1 MNAKTFKPV
10 TMLLALCIVPLAMAQ
25 SALHAPTLDPAKG
38 SEIGERYQAWLSPHQ
53 EGGEERDTP
62 GVVPKVFRSTTTSVD
77 RDKRPSRGHGMVR
90 FSKDLSRAYVDI
102 RIEGVDP
109 KTITM
114 FHIHCGKPGMLGPIL
129 VDFGHKNDLKAAFA
143 NNTFSTQVRNEDI
156 TAVTAHAHGL
166 IGFATAGCPI
176 VAANPGDRVKT
187 VAGMAAIAR
196 EGDLY
201 FNLHTSGQSY
211 FGDIRGQLERVQD

>member
-1 MNAKTFKPV
+1 MPPIQRTTCGAV
-10 TMLLALCIVPLAMAQ
+10 LAMCLTAGALAQ
-25 SALHAPTLDPAKG
+25 PAPPTLDPSRG
-38 SEIGERYQAWLSPHQ
+38 SEIGASYQAWLSPQ
-53 EGGEERDTP
+53 QQGGEEKDTP
-62 GVVPKVFRSTTTSVD
+62 AAVPKAFRSTTPSIN
-77 RDKRPSRGHGMVR
+77 RDQRRSRGHGMLR
-90 FSKDLSRAYVDI
+90 FSKDLSSAYVDI

-143 NNTFSTQVRNEDI
+143 GNTFSAVVRNEDL
-156 TAVTAHAHGL
+156 TAVTSHSHGF

-176 VAANPGDRVKT
+176 VAANPIDRVKT

-196 EGDLY
+196 EGELY
-201 FNLHTSGQSY
+201 FNLHTTGQTY
-211 FGDIRGQLERVQD
+211 YGDIRGQLAVVRD

>member
-1 MNAKTFKPV
+1 MKTLFLQLFGAITVWGV
-10 TMLLALCIVPLAMAQ
+10 TQLAWAQVPAVVLN
-25 SALHAPTLDPAKG
+25 PDKG
-38 SEIGERYQAWLSPHQ
+38 GEIGARYQAWLSPHQ

-62 GVVPKVFRSTTTSVD
+62 RAVPKVFRSTTSSVD

-90 FSKDLSRAYVDI
+90 FNKDLSRAYVDI

-114 FHIHCGKPGMLGPIL
+114 FHTHCGKPGMLGPIL
-129 VDFGHKNDLKAAFA
+129 VDFGLKNDLKAAFV
-143 NNTFSTQVRNEDI
+143 NNTFSMQVRNEDI
-156 TAVTAHAHGL
+156 TAVTEHAHGL

-176 VAANPGDRVKT
+176 VMANPIDRVKT

-201 FNLHTSGQSY
+201 FNLHTNGQSY
-211 FGDIRGQLERVQD
+211 FGAIRGLLERVQD

>member
-1 MNAKTFKPV
+1 MKFKGVKWTMVVGVMCLTTQAMSQSKSPV
-10 TMLLALCIVPLAMAQ
+10 
-25 SALHAPTLDPAKG
+25 LDPSRG
-38 SEIGERYQAWLSPHQ
+38 SEIGARYESWLSPHQ
-53 EGGEERDTP
+53 EGGEESQTP
-62 GVVPKVFRSTTTSVD
+62 AVVPKIFRSTTPSVN
-77 RDKRPSRGHGMVR
+77 RDQRPSRGHGMVR
-90 FSKDLSRAYVDI
+90 FSKDLSRAYVDV

-114 FHIHCGKPGMLGPIL
+114 FHIHCGKPGQLGPIL
-129 VDFGHKNDLKAAFA
+129 IDFGLKNDLKVAFEK
-143 NNTFSTQVRNEDI
+143 NTFTAEIRNDDLV
-156 TAVTAHAHGL
+156 AVTQHSHGV

-176 VAANPGDRVKT
+176 ILANPADRVKT

-201 FNLHTSGQSY
+201 FNLHTSGQTY

>member
-1 MNAKTFKPV
+1 MKTLFLQLFGAIMV
-10 TMLLALCIVPLAMAQ
+10 WGATQVAWSQVPAVVLN
-25 SALHAPTLDPAKG
+25 PDKG
-38 SEIGERYQAWLSPHQ
+38 SEIGARYQAWLSPHQ

-62 GVVPKVFRSTTTSVD
+62 RAVPKVFRSTTPSVD

-109 KTITM
+109 QTITM

-129 VDFGHKNDLKAAFA
+129 VDFGLKNDLKAAFA
-143 NNTFSTQVRNEDI
+143 NNTFSVQVRNEDI
-156 TAVTAHAHGL
+156 TAVTAHAHGP

-176 VAANPGDRVKT
+176 VMANPIDRVKT

-211 FGDIRGQLERVQD
+211 FGDIRGQLEPIQD

>member
-1 MNAKTFKPV
+1 MKTLFLQLFGAIMVWGATP
-10 TMLLALCIVPLAMAQ
+10 MAWAQ
-25 SALHAPTLDPAKG
+25 APAVVLNPSQG
-38 SEIGERYQAWLSPHQ
+38 SEIGARYQAWLSPHQ

-62 GVVPKVFRSTTTSVD
+62 RAVPKVFRSTTPSVD

-129 VDFGHKNDLKAAFA
+129 VDFGLKNDLKAAFA
-143 NNTFSTQVRNEDI
+143 NNTFSMQVRNEDI
-156 TAVTAHAHGL
+156 TAVTAHAHGP

-176 VAANPGDRVKT
+176 VMANPIDRVKT

-211 FGDIRGQLERVQD
+211 FGDIRGQLEPIQD